1 MKSSPENPFL
11 FIIGEDV
18 PALKN
23 NKRFTDTGVYT
34 APKVKV
40 WYQRQQHELPR
51 QLPQYDIPA
60 PKTLMY
66 VRFEMLCK
74 NAMTRYDLDNAYTTL
89 QEALQPMSQKE
100 EGILGLVSDD
110 KYVQGFSAVRIQH
123 TVPTA
128 FLWCWEYVD
137 GVDDIAQL
145 GVFRLHR
152 DDNLRKR
159 YKKQTSTLAEFDF

>member
-11 FIIGEDV
+11 FIIEEDV

-34 APKVKV
+34 APKVKI
-40 WYQRQQHELPR
+40 WYQRQQYELPR
-51 QLPQYDIPA
+51 QLPQHDIPA

-128 FLWCWEYVD
+128 LLWCWEFD
-137 GVDDIAQL
+137 GDDVNQL
-145 GVFRLHR
+145 IRWYKWRNIHLGQ
-152 DDNLRKR
+152 R